1 MKTSLR
7 AFGIGVFLAGAIFAG
22 YTYLF
27 PNTNASDNTKE
38 LEKQLALYEQQ
49 IETLTAQLEQKT
61 EHKDKADSKQPTVD
75 SSKNKAVDKKAETS
89 DTTSSDVVK
98 ATIYI
103 YEDVSIYT
111 IGQQAED
118 LGIVKNGRELE
129 LHLAKPEYSR
139 SIQKGAFDLSSDMTI
154 EEIAKTLTGKK
165 LD

>member
-1 MKTSLR
+1 MKSSLR
-7 AFGIGVFLAGAIFAG
+7 AFGIGIFLTGAAFAS
-22 YTYLF
+22 YDYLF
-27 PNTNASDNTKE
+27 PENNLSDTEE
-38 LEKQLALYEQQ
+38 LEKQVALYEQQ
-49 IETLTAQLEQKT
+49 IEKLTAQLKQKA
-61 EHKDKADSKQPTVD
+61 EAKDEVESKQPSID
-75 SSKNKAVDKKAETS
+75 SSENEAVDEKTETT
-89 DTTSSDVVK
+89 DTSSPDVVK

-129 LHLAKPEYSR
+129 LYLAKPEYSR

>member
-7 AFGIGVFLAGAIFAG
+7 AFGIGIFLAGAIFAG
-22 YTYLF
+22 YDYFF
-27 PNTNASDNTKE
+27 PKNKASDIKE
-38 LEKQLALYEQQ
+38 LEKQLVLYEQQ
-49 IETLTAQLEQKT
+49 IEKLTSQLEQKSAAL
-61 EHKDKADSKQPTVD
+61 DKADSKQPAVD
-75 SSKNKAVDKKAETS
+75 SSENKAVDKKAETS
-89 DTTSSDVVK
+89 ESAASDVVK

-129 LHLAKPEYSR
+129 LHLAKPEYAR